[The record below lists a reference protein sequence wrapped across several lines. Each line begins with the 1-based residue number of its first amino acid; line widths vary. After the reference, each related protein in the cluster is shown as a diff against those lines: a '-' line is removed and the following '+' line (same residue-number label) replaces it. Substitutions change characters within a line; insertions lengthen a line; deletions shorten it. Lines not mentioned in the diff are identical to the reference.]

1 MTIENNLNQRKKPR
15 VPLSLRM
22 NLILVSIILLI
33 SGGLLWISY
42 RIYANRVDTYYYE
55 QAVSAAKSA
64 RDRITPEVV
73 LNIWKQTHTDEFRA
87 VRDAAKAADDERMI
101 RNWMAGRPSGLIDV
115 SESELWVDDV
125 PVEFQDEYGENAFSL
140 WWDFDMIC
148 EQLQDCMNLF
158 NITGIRIQYEENHVT
173 YNIVDPSEP
182 LFTIASVEG
191 TVRTDE
197 NHIENEGFLPVI
209 HRDKDGWFLATRLP
223 LNPTFDGDI
232 VGFVEIDTD
241 MDRIIEGQHEFLIN
255 SAVYVL
261 SLTLLA
267 ILLTVYL
274 NHRIIIRPLQDL
286 ARSESD
292 FGRGEHAWTE
302 EEVLRVPERTND
314 EIDDLYH
321 ETRKMQLRIIGYTEN
336 LTRITAERE
345 RVAAELQTAESIQRS
360 MLPDDFPAFPD
371 RSEFDLY
378 ASMTPAKEVGGDYYD
393 FFLIDEDHLALV
405 IADVSDKGIPAALF
419 MMSTMILIRS
429 RTRRGGTPAEILGDV
444 NREICSSNRTKMF
457 VTVWLGILDL
467 KTGQMLCANAG
478 HEYPFIRTPGG
489 PFTMLR
495 DKHGLVIGGLEKSK
509 YTDYEITLE
518 PGGALFVYTDG
529 VPEAA
534 DPDGKFYGMERLGE
548 ALSRAPKD
556 PEGVLKTVK
565 DDVDAFVNGAK
576 QFDDLTML
584 SVTYNGP
591 ASGPAP
597 ES

>member
-1 MTIENNLNQRKKPR
+1 
-15 VPLSLRM
+15 
-22 NLILVSIILLI
+22 
-33 SGGLLWISY
+33 
-42 RIYANRVDTYYYE
+42 
-55 QAVSAAKSA
+55 
-64 RDRITPEVV
+64 
-73 LNIWKQTHTDEFRA
+73 
-87 VRDAAKAADDERMI
+87 MI
-101 RNWMAGRPSGLIDV
+101 R
-115 SESELWVDDV
+115 EH
-125 PVEFQDEYGENAFSL
+125 
-140 WWDFDMIC
+140 
-148 EQLQDCMNLF
+148 LQDCVSLF
-158 NITGIRIQYEENHVT
+158 NITGARIQYEEKNVT

-182 LFTIASVEG
+182 LFTIAAVEESA
-191 TVRTDE
+191 RTYGD
-197 NHIENEGFLPVI
+197 HSDNEELMPVI
-209 HRDKDGWFLATRLP
+209 HKYKGGWFLATRFALLP
-223 LNPTFDGDI
+223 TDDGEA

-241 MDRIIEGQHEFLIN
+241 MDRIISGQHEFLIK

-261 SLTLLA
+261 GLTLLA
-267 ILLTVYL
+267 ILVTLAL

-286 ARSESD
+286 ARSASD

-314 EIDDLYH
+314 EIDDLYR

-345 RVAAELQTAESIQRS
+345 RVAAELRTAESIQRS

-393 FFLIDEDHLALV
+393 FFLIDRYHLALV

-444 NREICSSNRTKMF
+444 NREICTSNRTKMF

-489 PFTMLR
+489 TFTMLR

-509 YTDYEITLE
+509 YTDYELTLE

-534 DPDGKFYGMERLGE
+534 NPDGKFYGMERLGE
-548 ALSRAPKD
+548 ALSHAPED
-556 PEGVLKTVK
+556 PEGILKTVK
-565 DDVDAFVNGAK
+565 TDVDTFVSGAK

-584 SVTYNGP
+584 AVTYKGP
-591 ASGPAP
+591 DSRPVP
-597 ES
+597 EQ